1 MRREHIFIRHLT
13 WFLFLLHLQSL
24 YVHAEDSGVEYSK
37 GCAHLHCE
45 SGSRCIKRRF
55 WCKEPPCPGMLYC
68 SKSRKESLK
77 GPQTCDT
84 VRCSSGHICT
94 IKVRECRWDE
104 SNFTFSWKW
113 RQCTEQN
120 FFFRMQTTNSS
131 LRVGEGILRGCSF
144 LRRFWMSVWETLH
157 LARNLLRQSTLQA
170 YQKLCGDARRAD
182 LVRRVQKFEL
192 HLGVRVFLTAT
203 GKQLSRCMVHA
214 YVRLHVHRRS
224 VFTMKRGKNSSRALI
239 YTRL

>member
-1 MRREHIFIRHLT
+1 MRKYRFY
-13 WFLFLLHLQSL
+13 LFL
-24 YVHAEDSGVEYSK
+24 
-37 GCAHLHCE
+37 
-45 SGSRCIKRRF
+45 
-55 WCKEPPCPGMLYC
+55 
-68 SKSRKESLK
+68 ESLK

-170 YQKLCGDARRAD
+170 YQKLCGDARFSSTNESD
-182 LVRRVQKFEL
+182 LLSLIFSCVFFPSLYFTTSIWAKWLKWKFM
-192 HLGVRVFLTAT
+192 T
-203 GKQLSRCMVHA
+203 
-214 YVRLHVHRRS
+214 
-224 VFTMKRGKNSSRALI
+224 
-239 YTRL
+239 